1 MPFKNLLMTLLIRAL
16 DPGVHVLDGDVCY
29 SPGQFTQWTRQ
40 IATFIS
46 CMDAAG
52 GFDTLAS
59 GLPAQ
64 GPLVR
69 QVHLDTLVVTSRALL
84 DCLASL

>member
-1 MPFKNLLMTLLIRAL
+1 M
-16 DPGVHVLDGDVCY
+16 HVSDGDMRY

-40 IATFIS
+40 IATLIS

-64 GPLVR
+64 GPPVR
-69 QVHLDTLVVTSRALL
+69 QVHFDTVVVSGRAFS
-84 DCLASL
+84 DCLAGL

>member
-1 MPFKNLLMTLLIRAL
+1 MTLLIRAL
-16 DPGVHVLDGDVCY
+16 DPGVHVSDRDMCY
-29 SPGQFTQWTRQ
+29 SLGQFTQWTRQ

-52 GFDTLAS
+52 GFDTLTS
-59 GLPAQ
+59 RQPAQ

-69 QVHLDTLVVTSRALL
+69 QVHLDTLVVTGRVFL
-84 DCLASL
+84 DCLAGL